1 MFIAFYIIR
10 LLDKPQQLLC
20 TPIARTLEIHR
31 DSFIHS
37 VFHSQCLRCLSTR
50 YNQSTNPILIFT
62 VRTHDYD
69 YAESEMDERESLYFD
84 TISLAESEAAAVA
97 AAHRKSLSQ
106 SRNTIY
112 HSAVDLAGD
121 EARNSMRMASG
132 GIPVEHMRMGWQ
144 PGYRQSTALEHLN
157 GGGGDH
163 TDAAIAAQVLALQNG
178 RTHLPTG
185 IGVASGGAGGGGS
198 GYGHS
203 ISGGGGGDDEV
214 SRRLLRQSSTVSNK
228 DKKLPITYSQWK
240 LRVNNQIQTKYLLL
254 RSTIYDKRTIRRSEN
269 NIYATRSTQH
279 IYINIINSLFYI
291 LYSLFIY
298 ITQRTQ
304 FSLFFFSITFCI
316 YLDLKTLSH
325 SHSHARTRH
334 DHIQF
339 EATLIAR
346 ALSLTLIRSLLLVAL
361 FTPFGFSCIYHI
373 CIHMRYSVN
382 PRKGETKTKV
392 NIAFLHI

>member
-185 IGVASGGAGGGGS
+185 IGVASGGAGGGGGGS

-240 LRVNNQIQTKYLLL
+240 LRVNNQIQTTYLLL

-279 IYINIINSLFYI
+279 IYIY
-291 LYSLFIY
+291 
-298 ITQRTQ
+298 
-304 FSLFFFSITFCI
+304 
-316 YLDLKTLSH
+316 K
-325 SHSHARTRH
+325 
-334 DHIQF
+334 
-339 EATLIAR
+339 
-346 ALSLTLIRSLLLVAL
+346 
-361 FTPFGFSCIYHI
+361 YH
-373 CIHMRYSVN
+373 
-382 PRKGETKTKV
+382 
-392 NIAFLHI
+392 